1 MGSFCDVIIFRFLST
16 IKRRI
21 CVTGERR
28 LKKVSEYLFLWALG
42 GTIYYEFEMIFRG
55 FSHWSMFVLG
65 GICLCFIAWQGKM
78 VHWRDA
84 LWRQTVRCVIFVAAG
99 EFFTGIIVNKWLRL
113 NVWDYSDQPM
123 QLFGQV
129 CVPFL
134 IIFSGLC
141 VIGIFLSSFLLHILY
156 GEEKPSFHIL

>member
-1 MGSFCDVIIFRFLST
+1 M
-16 IKRRI
+16 
-21 CVTGERR
+21 TGERQ

-65 GICLCFIAWQGKM
+65 GICFLFFTIQGKM
-78 VHWRDA
+78 VHWQDA
-84 LWRQTVRCVIFVAAG
+84 LWRQLLRCIVFVTSMEFITGIIVNKMVRCVIFVAAG

-123 QLFGQV
+123 QLFGQI

>member
-1 MGSFCDVIIFRFLST
+1 M
-16 IKRRI
+16 
-21 CVTGERR
+21 TGERQ

-78 VHWRDA
+78 VHWRDP

-123 QLFGQV
+123 QLFGQI

-134 IIFSGLC
+134 IIFT
-141 VIGIFLSSFLLHILY
+141 F
-156 GEEKPSFHIL
+156 

>member
-1 MGSFCDVIIFRFLST
+1 MNLNDFQGFFSLVHVCAGRNLP
-16 IKRRI
+16 
-21 CVTGERR
+21 
-28 LKKVSEYLFLWALG
+28 LFHCMA
-42 GTIYYEFEMIFRG
+42 R
-55 FSHWSMFVLG
+55 
-65 GICLCFIAWQGKM
+65 KM

-123 QLFGQV
+123 QLFGQI